1 MKSVENRSFHTV
13 SLFAYYFIAI
23 RVMFTKSKYIS
34 STITCVKVPV
44 IHIHPIFW
52 HRKTKMFRK
61 LILKFSWIRSF
72 FLIFVIYMK
81 QGGLNDLV
89 ENFLEASLQ
98 LYYVILTH
106 GKMIMLVLIEQS
118 IMFKS
123 QGVINF
129 FSTSIHVWF

>member
-1 MKSVENRSFHTV
+1 
-13 SLFAYYFIAI
+13 
-23 RVMFTKSKYIS
+23 
-34 STITCVKVPV
+34 
-44 IHIHPIFW
+44 
-52 HRKTKMFRK
+52 
-61 LILKFSWIRSF
+61 
-72 FLIFVIYMK
+72 MK

-89 ENFLEASLQ
+89 ENFLVASLQ

-129 FSTSIHVWF
+129 FSTSIHV